1 MCSNEL
7 AYEFHLSC
15 LLLSEKSKKC
25 LRSLTSTLT
34 STKTINRIDL
44 NFGKYAFLLQITLEN
59 MQKCTYKPLENMHHT
74 S

>member
-25 LRSLTSTLT
+25 LRSLT

-59 MQKCTYKPLENMHHT
+59 MQKCTYKPLENMYHT